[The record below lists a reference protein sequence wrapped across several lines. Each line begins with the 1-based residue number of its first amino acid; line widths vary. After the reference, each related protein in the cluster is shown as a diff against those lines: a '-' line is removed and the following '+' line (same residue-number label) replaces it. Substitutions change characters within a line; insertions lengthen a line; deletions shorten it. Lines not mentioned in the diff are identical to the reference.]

1 MEINVL
7 SDEYI
12 SDKSVGI
19 DPMPVYPPTSV
30 KVLDKK
36 IMLAMPWYKSASP
49 LTSFCVAALADKRRV
64 VLSMNWGDAFLVHS
78 RNAIAD
84 MFLKT
89 KLEWLL
95 TVDDDMIL
103 PIGDAAWFRG
113 NTGWHNYPE
122 PFASFNAIDRLLSHG
137 KSLVGATYF
146 GKHEFANAVFSEGSN
161 PKESEY
167 VRKGPYNIV
176 KPCRWVGTGC
186 MLIHRTVFEDIEK
199 RFPNLRRGPDGR
211 GGQWFTSSEH
221 HAMDGLR
228 RIREILSVGPMDGPK
243 AMKAYELAIAA
254 EAEAKAKSS
263 LGMGEDVCFCVRA
276 KEAGHQPYVD
286 LGLYCGHV
294 GTYVYGH
301 TNTSLKPK

>member
-1 MEINVL
+1 MTLEVL
-7 SDEYI
+7 SDSTSGVESI
-12 SDKSVGI
+12 PTVSPQSVR
-19 DPMPVYPPTSV
+19 VF
-30 KVLDKK
+30 DKK
-36 IMLAMPWYKSASP
+36 VMLVLPWQKHVSP
-49 LTSFCVAALADKRRV
+49 ITAFCVAQLHDKRRTV
-64 VLSMNWGDAFLVHS
+64 SALNFGDAFVVHS
-78 RNAIAD
+78 RNACAD
-84 MFLKT
+84 MFLKSN
-89 KLEWLL
+89 LEWML
-95 TVDDDMIL
+95 TIDDDMVV
-103 PIGDAAWFRG
+103 PFGDAKWLRSYA
-113 NTGWHNYPE
+113 GWPNYPE

-146 GKHEFANAVFSEGSN
+146 GKHAHANPVYSEGSN
-161 PKESEY
+161 PKEAEY

-199 RFPNLRRGPDGR
+199 RFPNLRRGLDGK

-221 HAMDGLR
+221 HAMDHIR
-228 RIREILSVGPMDGPK
+228 RMREMLSVGPMDGSK